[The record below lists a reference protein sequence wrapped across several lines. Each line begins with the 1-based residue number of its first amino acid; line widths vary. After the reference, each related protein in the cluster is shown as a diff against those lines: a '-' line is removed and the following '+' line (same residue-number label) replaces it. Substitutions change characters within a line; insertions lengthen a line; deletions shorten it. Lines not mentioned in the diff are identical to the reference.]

1 MTRIIAGVARGRR
14 IKVPENGARPT
25 GDRIRE
31 SMFASLDHL
40 LGGFNG
46 SRVLDLF
53 AGSGALGLEAAS
65 RGASSVVLVESDR
78 RSAEVIRANTETV
91 GLAGVRVVR
100 APVIAHLTG
109 PAEPYDLVLAD
120 PPYAMTQSEVEAFLV
135 LLTHGWLAPMA
146 VVVVERATRGG
157 AFTWPPGL
165 VALREKAYGG
175 TTLWYGQAA
184 PDREDP

>member
-1 MTRIIAGVARGRR
+1 MSRIIAGAARGRR
-14 IKVPENGARPT
+14 ITVPEHGARPT

-40 LGGFNG
+40 LGGFSG

-65 RGASSVVLVESDR
+65 RGARSVVLVERDR
-78 RSAEVIRANTETV
+78 ASAEVIRANAAAV
-91 GLAGVRVVR
+91 GLPGVRVVP
-100 APVIAHLTG
+100 ASVTAHLTG
-109 PAEPYDLVLAD
+109 VAEPYDLVLAD
-120 PPYAMTQSEVEAFLV
+120 PPYEMAGPEVEAFLE
-135 LLTHGWLAPMA
+135 LLTDGWLTPMA

-157 AFTWPPGL
+157 AFTWPTGL

-184 PDREDP
+184 PHREDP

>member
-1 MTRIIAGVARGRR
+1 MTRIIAGAARGRR
-14 IKVPENGARPT
+14 LTVPERGARPT

-31 SMFASLDHL
+31 AMFASLDHL
-40 LGGFNG
+40 LGGFAG
-46 SRVLDLF
+46 ARVLDLF

-65 RGASSVVLVESDR
+65 RGARSVVLVERDR
-78 RSAEVIRANTETV
+78 PSAEVIRANAATV
-91 GLAGVRVVR
+91 GLAGVRVVP
-100 APVIAHLTG
+100 ASVTAHLAG
-109 PAEPYDLVLAD
+109 GAEPFDVVLAD
-120 PPYAMTQSEVEAFLV
+120 PPYAMSGAEVEAFLG
-135 LLTHGWLAPMA
+135 LLTRGWLAPTA

-184 PDREDP
+184 PDR